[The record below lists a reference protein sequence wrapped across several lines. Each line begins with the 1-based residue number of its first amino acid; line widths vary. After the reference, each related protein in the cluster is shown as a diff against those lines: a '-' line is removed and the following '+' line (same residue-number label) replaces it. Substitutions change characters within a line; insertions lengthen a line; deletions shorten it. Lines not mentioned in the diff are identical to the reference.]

1 MQGRLV
7 CKMSSEPNVIYLGN
21 KPPMNYV
28 MAVITGFNTSGT
40 TDVTLRPGVALL
52 AQQLTSQKSC
62 ATDSSRMIT
71 PKEGA
76 TQETSQS
83 WKSPSRRSNHTE
95 TLKTAYLI
103 LLFSGGTED
112 ER

>member
-1 MQGRLV
+1 
-7 CKMSSEPNVIYLGN
+7 MSSEPNVIYLGN

-62 ATDSSRMIT
+62 ATDSSRMPRST
-71 PKEGA
+71 LLRSVLKRLPQKKAQPKKRLNLGNHPQEGA
-76 TQETSQS
+76 TTL
-83 WKSPSRRSNHTE
+83 RR
-95 TLKTAYLI
+95 
-103 LLFSGGTED
+103 
-112 ER
+112 